1 MSQLIKLGYL
11 VKVIQ
16 SLSHEKRE
24 LIRNVVVI
32 IRINLTNGEA
42 SATPVRSFSILRWLT
57 KWPCLTM
64 VLSLIH
70 ENQVIAD
77 EMLLIDMTNEFVNL
91 YSARLKILSKLT
103 DKDLQEFVFVYYLTL
118 QNYIWFFSI

>member
-1 MSQLIKLGYL
+1 
-11 VKVIQ
+11 
-16 SLSHEKRE
+16 
-24 LIRNVVVI
+24 
-32 IRINLTNGEA
+32 
-42 SATPVRSFSILRWLT
+42 
-57 KWPCLTM
+57 M